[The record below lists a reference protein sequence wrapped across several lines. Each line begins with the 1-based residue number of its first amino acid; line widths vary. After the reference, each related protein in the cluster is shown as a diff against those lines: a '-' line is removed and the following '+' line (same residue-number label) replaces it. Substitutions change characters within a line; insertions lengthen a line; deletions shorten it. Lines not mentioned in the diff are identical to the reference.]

1 MATAWD
7 TGEAAIGAE
16 VAEVAD
22 RAGTTAGMVVATGAK
37 AEEAL
42 ARTAVEVDGTECAT
56 SSESDMKKLSRS
68 GAGSTSSVRP
78 GEDGH

>member
-7 TGEAAIGAE
+7 TGEAAIGAV
-16 VAEVAD
+16 VAEV
-22 RAGTTAGMVVATGAK
+22 GTAAGMVVATGAK